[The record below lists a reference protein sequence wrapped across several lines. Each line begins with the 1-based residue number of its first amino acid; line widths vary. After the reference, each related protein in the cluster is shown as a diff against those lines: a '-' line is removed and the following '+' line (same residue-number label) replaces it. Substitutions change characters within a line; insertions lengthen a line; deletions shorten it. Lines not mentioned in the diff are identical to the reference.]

1 MTTVYINATWVLK
14 FQSCLN
20 KNWLNSDM
28 QYLKKKIIEK
38 DENLSQN
45 FVAKISSK
53 KFVKE
58 IRQRNSSKKFVKEIQ
73 KFRHKNLTKE
83 FIKKFVKKIRQKI
96 SS

>member
-58 IRQRNSSKKFVKEIQ
+58 IQ

-83 FIKKFVKKIRQKI
+83 FIKKFVKKIRKKI